1 MSTPMR
7 WILALL
13 LILVGIGLAAL
24 AVLGGAFSTV
34 ACAKSPADSTY
45 YVLMAAGVLTLAT
58 AAVPAI
64 MLIRRSKAV
73 HIVMALVVGTI
84 LSCGGYGAY
93 LAVLSSSC

>member
-34 ACAKSPADSTY
+34 ACTRSPADFTY
-45 YVLMAAGVLTLAT
+45 YILIGAGVLTLA
-58 AAVPAI
+58 AAVVPAI
-64 MLIRRSKAV
+64 LLIRRAKRR
-73 HIVMALVVGTI
+73 HIFVALVLGAL

-93 LAVLSSSC
+93 MAVLSSSC